1 MKNNSTINIQDVF
14 DEFITLC
21 ESYNSAET
29 AIDKTKFYG
38 MIVGF
43 TYGVAHMNIELNTYI
58 EKDNILKA
66 YCELHGNI
74 FEHIF
79 YDLDIR

>member
-1 MKNNSTINIQDVF
+1 MKNNSTRSIQDVF

-29 AIDKTKFYG
+29 IADKTKFYG

-43 TYGVAHMNIELNTYI
+43 TYGVAHMNIELNSYI
-58 EKDNILKA
+58 ENVNVIKA
-66 YCELHGNI
+66 YCEYHGNLY
-74 FEHIF
+74 EHNF
-79 YDLDIR
+79 MTAV